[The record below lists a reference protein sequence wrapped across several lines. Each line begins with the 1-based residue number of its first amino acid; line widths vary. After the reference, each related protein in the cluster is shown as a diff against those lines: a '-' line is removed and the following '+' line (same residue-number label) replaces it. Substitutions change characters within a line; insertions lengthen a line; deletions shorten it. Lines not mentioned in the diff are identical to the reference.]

1 MMKKSAMFLLWAGAA
16 ISISEIYTG
25 GLLAPLGF
33 GKALAVII
41 FGHIAGTGLLALGGY
56 VSFSRRRNAMGS
68 AAFSL
73 GSAGGKIAA
82 FCNVAQLAGWTI
94 VMVVQAASAV
104 TSLFPGIPFA
114 PAGLALGIIVLVWAL
129 AFGSPAQWIN
139 SAVVVI
145 LLVLCAVLVWELA
158 GQPALFFSRT
168 EMPGGPPAGSC
179 MSMAL
184 GIELSITMP
193 VSWLPLAGDY
203 SCKTENKTCAAA
215 MPFAGYFL
223 GSAAMYIFGLFISLK
238 SGGDFFAFIAGSRF
252 RFIACAVVVLST
264 MTTAFLDLYSAAV
277 SSGRFVK
284 TKNPRLPI
292 LVIGIFAAAAAAFFP
307 VEKYSEFLAGF
318 LSAIG
323 MIFVPVYTVVFIDF
337 FMKRPEHGSAP
348 RGTITSAINIRAF
361 AAAVTGMFVYRLFTV
376 YEAGIPSLFCIA
388 AVSALYIP
396 LLVFSK
402 YQNKITEDKS

>member
-1 MMKKSAMFLLWAGAA
+1 MMKKSVMFLLWTGAA

-56 VSFSRRRNAMGS
+56 VSFSRRRNAMDS
-68 AAFSL
+68 VTFSL
-73 GSAGGKIAA
+73 GGAGGKIAA

-104 TSLFPGIPFA
+104 TSLFPGVPFA

-129 AFGSPAQWIN
+129 VFGSPAQWIN
-139 SAVVVI
+139 SAVVII
-145 LLVLCAVLVWELA
+145 LSALCAVLAWELA
-158 GQPALFFSRT
+158 GQPATFFSQ
-168 EMPGGPPAGSC
+168 GGTPTGSY
-179 MSMAL
+179 MSVAL
-184 GIELSITMP
+184 GIELSIAMP

-203 SCKTENKTCAAA
+203 SYKTENKTCAAA

-223 GSAAMYIFGLFISLK
+223 GSAAMYIFGLFVSLK
-238 SGGDFFAFIAGSRF
+238 SGGDFFTFIAGSRF

-277 SSGRFVK
+277 SSGQFIK

-292 LVIGIFAAAAAAFFP
+292 LVIGLFAAAAAAFFP
-307 VEKYSEFLAGF
+307 VEKYSEFLTGF

-337 FMKRPEHGSAP
+337 FMNRPKHGSAP
-348 RGTITSAINIRAF
+348 GTRGTIASALNIRAF
-361 AAAVTGMFVYRLFTV
+361 AAAVTGMFVYRFFTV
-376 YEAGIPSLFCIA
+376 YETGVPSLFCVA

-396 LLVFSK
+396 LVIFSK
-402 YQNKITEDKS
+402 PTKSRRINHD

>member
-1 MMKKSAMFLLWAGAA
+1 MKKSVMFLLWTGAA

-56 VSFSRRRNAMGS
+56 VSFSRRRNAMDS

-73 GSAGGKIAA
+73 GGAGGKIAA
-82 FCNVAQLAGWTI
+82 FCNVVQLAGWTI

-104 TSLFPGIPFA
+104 TSLFPGVPFA
-114 PAGLALGIIVLVWAL
+114 PAGLALGFIVLVWAL
-129 AFGSPAQWIN
+129 VFGSPAQWIN
-139 SAVVVI
+139 GAVVII
-145 LLVLCAVLVWELA
+145 LSVLCAVLSWELA
-158 GQPALFFSRT
+158 GQPPLFLPRGTS
-168 EMPGGPPAGSC
+168 AGSY
-179 MSMAL
+179 MSVAL
-184 GIELSITMP
+184 GIELSIAMP

-203 SCKTENKTCAAA
+203 SYKAENKTCAAA

-223 GSAAMYIFGLFISLK
+223 GSAAMYIFGLFVSLK
-238 SGGDFFAFIAGSRF
+238 SGGDFFTFIAGSRF

-277 SSGRFVK
+277 SSGQFVK
-284 TKNPRLPI
+284 TKNQRLPV
-292 LVIGIFAAAAAAFFP
+292 LVIGVPAAAAAAFFP
-307 VEKYSEFLAGF
+307 VEKYSEFLTGF

-337 FMKRPEHGSAP
+337 FMKRPKHGSAP
-348 RGTITSAINIRAF
+348 GTRGTIASAVNIRAF
-361 AAAVTGMFVYRLFTV
+361 AAAVTGMFVYRFFTV
-376 YEAGIPSLFCIA
+376 YETGIPSLFCVA

-396 LLVFSK
+396 LVIFSK
-402 YQNKITEDKS
+402 PTKLRRPNHD